1 MSVHA
6 RHYREPALLRSATGP
21 DAEALMS
28 WFADRD
34 ACKLWGG
41 PAFRHPFTPA
51 SFAED
56 MRFASL
62 AGYALT
68 DVNDTLLG
76 FGQIYPKLQRI
87 HLARL
92 AIRPDMRGTGLGKRL
107 IGEIITAGQ
116 KLFSLRD
123 SSLFVYRRNAAA
135 RHCYSRM
142 GFVDAAW
149 PDRDRVLPDCQF
161 MIRIE
166 AVTAQDPEF
175 I

>member
-6 RHYREPALLRSATGP
+6 RHYRGPALLRSATGP

-51 SFAED
+51 SFTED

-62 AGYALT
+62 AGYALS

-107 IGEIITAGQ
+107 VKEIITAGQ
-116 KLFSLRD
+116 T
-123 SSLFVYRRNAAA
+123 NAAA